1 MGIAMRGALRSFVLA
16 GGLAVGIAAAHAA
29 GMNPFGPTGLP
40 LTSKDFQEMGAAEDP
55 LLNDETIP
63 IGTARPWSN
72 PRSGNSGTITLERRF
87 TQDFQGKTLP
97 CRTLRYHTVIRN
109 RADPF
114 NLRINRCKVADGNWM
129 LA

>member
-1 MGIAMRGALRSFVLA
+1 VLA
-16 GGLAVGIAAAHAA
+16 GALALGIAGAHAA

-40 LTSKDFQEMGAAEDP
+40 LTSKDFQEMGAAVDP

-63 IGTARPWSN
+63 IGTARSWSN

-109 RADPF
+109 RSDPF

-129 LA
+129 LL